1 MIMLYPYGYICVNNK
16 ICTIIHIYS
25 KVQEKCGFNEIILF
39 MHSLIT
45 QMYEQLLIYIRKF
58 NDFYI
63 KDILMIFNLFNT
75 ISP

>member
-1 MIMLYPYGYICVNNK
+1 MYNHSYILK
-16 ICTIIHIYS
+16 TQIDTGSI
-25 KVQEKCGFNEIILF
+25 EAILF

-63 KDILMIFNLFNT
+63 KDILMILNLFNT

>member
-1 MIMLYPYGYICVNNK
+1 
-16 ICTIIHIYS
+16 
-25 KVQEKCGFNEIILF
+25 

-45 QMYEQLLIYIRKF
+45 QMYEVTHIYIRKF

-63 KDILMIFNLFNT
+63 KDILMILNLFNT

>member
-1 MIMLYPYGYICVNNK
+1 
-16 ICTIIHIYS
+16 
-25 KVQEKCGFNEIILF
+25 

-45 QMYEQLLIYIRKF
+45 QMHEQLLIYIRKF

-63 KDILMIFNLFNT
+63 KDILMILNLFNT

>member
-1 MIMLYPYGYICVNNK
+1 
-16 ICTIIHIYS
+16 
-25 KVQEKCGFNEIILF
+25 

>member
-1 MIMLYPYGYICVNNK
+1 MGIFVSITKYVQSF
-16 ICTIIHIYS
+16 IYTKKTQIDTGS
-25 KVQEKCGFNEIILF
+25 IEVILF

-63 KDILMIFNLFNT
+63 KDILMILNLFNT

>member
-1 MIMLYPYGYICVNNK
+1 MYNHSYILKKTQIDTGSIEV
-16 ICTIIHIYS
+16 
-25 KVQEKCGFNEIILF
+25 ILF

-63 KDILMIFNLFNT
+63 KDILMILNLFNT

>member
-1 MIMLYPYGYICVNNK
+1 
-16 ICTIIHIYS
+16 
-25 KVQEKCGFNEIILF
+25 

-45 QMYEQLLIYIRKF
+45 QMYEQLLIYIYIRKF

-63 KDILMIFNLFNT
+63 KDILMILNLFNT